1 MSDMHNITY
10 YISDMLPYMLAAV
23 LPTVLIRLAYT
34 RRLRREGLKSNTH
47 HELGLIIYIVFI
59 AGLFS
64 QTILA
69 NIHTFQFG
77 QVRSLINLVPGKI
90 IYDSIVLWRQG
101 DRLYFV
107 ISLLGNII
115 MFMPFGFFTP
125 LLWNNKRL
133 RDSLTAGFLASLT
146 VEICQLP
153 QLGRTTDVDDLWLN
167 TLGAFFGWL
176 CYKAVL
182 RIFPN
187 FTAKFR
193 IKKSEE

>member
-1 MSDMHNITY
+1 MHNITY

-59 AGLFS
+59 VGLFS

-176 CYKAVL
+176 CYKAAL